1 MNGLVMITGASGH
14 LGGEVLGALLDRAPA
29 DRIAALARKPES
41 LAEFAERGVSVR
53 QGDYFDP
60 AALETAFAGVD
71 TLLLISAPAFTD
83 LKAAHGNTIRAAQS
97 AGVRHI
103 LYTAIQH
110 RAGSDFTIP
119 RVTECDAYTETELAA
134 SGLDVTVLRL
144 PHYLD
149 AFDEIMIGQVP
160 PDGVIRVP
168 AGHTPTAL
176 ATRHDI
182 AQAIAQILITDG
194 HAGHDY
200 TLSGSQTFTVDD
212 FARILSEI
220 TGTAVTYQN
229 IPMADYIQGL
239 VATGYPE
246 PAAEFLG
253 AWFGA
258 NAAGEFTASDDIER
272 LTGRPQIGLSDFLT
286 ARRSP
291 SRS

>member
-1 MNGLVMITGASGH
+1 MNGLVMITGASGR
-14 LGGEVLGALLDRAPA
+14 LGGEVLGALLDRAPT

-83 LKAAHGNTIRAAQS
+83 LKAAHGNAIRAAQS

-110 RAGSDFTIP
+110 RAGSEFAIP

-149 AFDEIMIGQVP
+149 AFDEMIGQIP

-194 HAGHDY
+194 HVGHDY

-212 FARILSEI
+212 VAGILSEI

-229 IPMADYIQGL
+229 IPMADYIKGL
-239 VATGYPE
+239 VAAGYPE

-258 NAAGEFTASDDIER
+258 NAAGEFTPSDDIER
-272 LTGRPQIGLSDFLT
+272 LTGRPQILLRDFLMV
-286 ARRSP
+286 RRSP
-291 SRS
+291 SGS